1 MSGKTVLY
9 ARVSSLEQRTDR
21 QVTGI
26 SVDKVFE
33 DKCSGKD
40 TNRPQLQACL
50 EYLRDGDTLVVH
62 SIDRLARSL
71 RDLLNIVQELLARKV
86 SIRFIKEGMDFNGDN
101 PNPTQDLYLN
111 ILGAVAEFERALIK
125 ERQAEGIA
133 LARQRNAYDKCGR
146 KCLLTPKQIDEIKLR
161 LANGEPLAP
170 IAREYKVSRQ
180 TIYLHCKGYKK
191 DWNPGWL
198 EKSSKKSSNFFSA
211 EQRY

>member
-1 MSGKTVLY
+1 MNGQQIGY
-9 ARVSSLEQRTDR
+9 IRVSTVTQNTDR
-21 QVTGI
+21 QLHGI
-26 SVDKVFE
+26 ELDKVFE

-40 TNRPQLQACL
+40 TNRPKLTECL
-50 EYLRDGDTLVVH
+50 AYLRDGDTLHCH

-71 RDLLNIVQELLARKV
+71 RDLLNIVEDLLGRGVKIV
-86 SIRFIKEGMDFNGDN
+86 FHKEGMEFGGSN
-101 PNPTQDLYLN
+101 PNPSQALYLN
-111 ILGAVAEFERALIK
+111 ILGAVAEFERQMIR

-191 DWNPGWL
+191 D
-198 EKSSKKSSNFFSA
+198 
-211 EQRY
+211 

>member
-101 PNPTQDLYLN
+101 PNPTQELYLN
-111 ILGAVAEFERALIK
+111 ILGAVAEFERQMIR
-125 ERQAEGIA
+125 ERQKEGIA
-133 LARQRNAYDKCGR
+133 LARQRNAYDKVGR
-146 KCLLTPKQIDEIKLR
+146 KCLLTPTQIEEIKLR

-191 DWNPGWL
+191 D
-198 EKSSKKSSNFFSA
+198 
-211 EQRY
+211 

>member
-71 RDLLNIVQELLARKV
+71 RDLLNIVQGLLARKV
-86 SIRFIKEGMDFNGDN
+86 SIKFIKEGMEFNGDK

-111 ILGAVAEFERALIK
+111 ILGSVAEFERALIR
-125 ERQAEGIA
+125 ERQATGIA

-146 KCLLTPKQIDEIKLR
+146 KPSLTPKQIDEIKLR

-191 DWNPGWL
+191 D
-198 EKSSKKSSNFFSA
+198 
-211 EQRY
+211 

>member
-111 ILGAVAEFERALIK
+111 ILGAVAEFERALIR

-191 DWNPGWL
+191 D
-198 EKSSKKSSNFFSA
+198 
-211 EQRY
+211 

>member
-71 RDLLNIVQELLARKV
+71 RDLLNIVQGLLARKV
-86 SIRFIKEGMDFNGDN
+86 SIKFIKEGMEFNSDTS
-101 PNPTQDLYLN
+101 NPTQDLYLK
-111 ILGAVAEFERALIK
+111 ILGAVAEW
-125 ERQAEGIA
+125 ERQMIRERQREGIL

-146 KCLLTPKQIDEIKLR
+146 KPSLTPKQIEEIKAR
-161 LANGEPLAP
+161 LALGEPLAHL
-170 IAREYKVSRQ
+170 AKEYSVSRQ
-180 TIYLHCKGYKK
+180 TIYVNCKGYKK
-191 DWNPGWL
+191 D
-198 EKSSKKSSNFFSA
+198 
-211 EQRY
+211 

>member
-21 QVTGI
+21 QLAGV
-26 SVDKVFE
+26 SADKVFE

-71 RDLLNIVQELLARKV
+71 RDLLSIVQGLLARKV
-86 SIRFIKEGMDFNGDN
+86 SIKFIKEGMEFNGDK

-111 ILGAVAEFERALIK
+111 ILGSVAEFERALIR
-125 ERQAEGIA
+125 ERQATGIA

-146 KCLLTPKQIDEIKLR
+146 KPSLTPKQIEEIKAR

-191 DWNPGWL
+191 D
-198 EKSSKKSSNFFSA
+198 
-211 EQRY
+211 

>member
-33 DKCSGKD
+33 DRCSGKD

-101 PNPTQDLYLN
+101 PNPTQDLYLT
-111 ILGAVAEFERALIK
+111 ILGAVAEFERALIR

-191 DWNPGWL
+191 D
-198 EKSSKKSSNFFSA
+198 
-211 EQRY
+211 

>member
-9 ARVSSLEQRTDR
+9 ARVSTLEQRTDR
-21 QVTGI
+21 QLAGV
-26 SVDKVFE
+26 SADKVFE

-71 RDLLNIVQELLARKV
+71 RDLLSIVQGLLARKV
-86 SIRFIKEGMDFNGDN
+86 SIKFIKEGMEFNGDK

-111 ILGAVAEFERALIK
+111 ILGSVAEFERALIR
-125 ERQAEGIA
+125 ERQATGIA

-146 KCLLTPKQIDEIKLR
+146 KPSLTPKQIEDIKGR
-161 LANGEPLAP
+161 LSRGETVSALAK
-170 IAREYKVSRQ
+170 EYGVSRQ
-180 TIYLHCKGYKK
+180 TIYVNCKGFKK
-191 DWNPGWL
+191 D
-198 EKSSKKSSNFFSA
+198 
-211 EQRY
+211 

>member
-9 ARVSSLEQRTDR
+9 ARVSTLEQRTDR
-21 QVTGI
+21 QLAGV
-26 SVDKVFE
+26 SADKVFE

-71 RDLLNIVQELLARKV
+71 RDLLSIVQELLARKV
-86 SIRFIKEGMDFNGDN
+86 SIKFIKEGMEFNGDN

-111 ILGAVAEFERALIK
+111 ILGSVAEFERALIR
-125 ERQAEGIA
+125 ERQATGIA
-133 LARQRNAYDKCGR
+133 LARQRNAYDRCGR
-146 KCLLTPKQIDEIKLR
+146 KCLLTPKQIEEVKLR

-191 DWNPGWL
+191 D
-198 EKSSKKSSNFFSA
+198 
-211 EQRY
+211 

>member
-21 QVTGI
+21 QVTGV

-40 TNRPQLQACL
+40 TNRPQLLACL

-71 RDLLNIVQELLARKV
+71 RDLLNIVQGLLARKV
-86 SIRFIKEGMDFNGDN
+86 SIKFIKEGMEFSGDK

-111 ILGAVAEFERALIK
+111 ILGSVAEFERALIR
-125 ERQAEGIA
+125 ERQATGIA

-146 KCLLTPKQIDEIKLR
+146 KPSLTPKQIEEIKAR
-161 LANGEPLAP
+161 LALGEPLAHL
-170 IAREYKVSRQ
+170 AKEYSVSRQ
-180 TIYLHCKGYKK
+180 TIYVNCKGYKK
-191 DWNPGWL
+191 D
-198 EKSSKKSSNFFSA
+198 
-211 EQRY
+211 

>member
-111 ILGAVAEFERALIK
+111 ILGAVAEFERQMIR

-133 LARQRNAYDKCGR
+133 LARQRNAYDRCGR
-146 KCLLTPKQIDEIKLR
+146 KPSLTPKQIDEIKLR
-161 LANGEPLAP
+161 LANGEAIAP

-180 TIYLHCKGYKK
+180 TIYLHCKGFKK
-191 DWNPGWL
+191 N
-198 EKSSKKSSNFFSA
+198 
-211 EQRY
+211 

>member
-111 ILGAVAEFERALIK
+111 ILGAVAEFERALIR

-133 LARQRNAYDKCGR
+133 LARQRNAYDRCGR
-146 KCLLTPKQIDEIKLR
+146 KPSLTPKQIDEIKLR
-161 LANGEPLAP
+161 LANGEAIAP

-180 TIYLHCKGYKK
+180 TIYLHCKGFKK
-191 DWNPGWL
+191 N
-198 EKSSKKSSNFFSA
+198 
-211 EQRY
+211 

>member
-71 RDLLNIVQELLARKV
+71 RDLLSIVQGLLARKV
-86 SIRFIKEGMDFNGDN
+86 SIKFIKEGMDFNGDN

-191 DWNPGWL
+191 D
-198 EKSSKKSSNFFSA
+198 
-211 EQRY
+211 

>member
-40 TNRPQLQACL
+40 TNRPQLTACL

-71 RDLLNIVQELLARKV
+71 RDLLNIVQELLALKL

-111 ILGAVAEFERALIK
+111 ILGAVAEFERALIR

-146 KCLLTPKQIDEIKLR
+146 KCLLTPKQIEEIKLR

-191 DWNPGWL
+191 D
-198 EKSSKKSSNFFSA
+198 
-211 EQRY
+211 

>member
-111 ILGAVAEFERALIK
+111 ILGAVAEFERALIR

-161 LANGEPLAP
+161 LTNGEPLPP

-191 DWNPGWL
+191 D
-198 EKSSKKSSNFFSA
+198 
-211 EQRY
+211 

>member
-71 RDLLNIVQELLARKV
+71 RDLLNIVQGLLARKV
-86 SIRFIKEGMDFNGDN
+86 SIKFIKEGMEFSGDK

-111 ILGAVAEFERALIK
+111 ILGSVVEFERALIR

-146 KCLLTPKQIDEIKLR
+146 KPSLTPKQIEDIKAR
-161 LANGEPLAP
+161 LALGEPLAP
-170 IAREYKVSRQ
+170 IAKEYGVSRQ
-180 TIYLHCKGYKK
+180 TIYVNCKGFKK
-191 DWNPGWL
+191 D
-198 EKSSKKSSNFFSA
+198 
-211 EQRY
+211 

>member
-21 QVTGI
+21 QLAGV
-26 SVDKVFE
+26 SADKVFE

-146 KCLLTPKQIDEIKLR
+146 KCLLTPTQIDEIKLR

-191 DWNPGWL
+191 D
-198 EKSSKKSSNFFSA
+198 
-211 EQRY
+211 

>member
-21 QVTGI
+21 QLAGV
-26 SVDKVFE
+26 SADKVFE

-71 RDLLNIVQELLARKV
+71 RDLLSIVQGLLARKV
-86 SIRFIKEGMDFNGDN
+86 SIKFIKEGMEFNGDK

-111 ILGAVAEFERALIK
+111 ILGSVAEFERALIR
-125 ERQAEGIA
+125 ERQATGIA
-133 LARQRNAYDKCGR
+133 LARQRNAYENCGR
-146 KCLLTPKQIDEIKLR
+146 KPSLTPKQIDEIKLR
-161 LANGEPLAP
+161 LANGEAIAP

-191 DWNPGWL
+191 D
-198 EKSSKKSSNFFSA
+198 
-211 EQRY
+211 

>member
-71 RDLLNIVQELLARKV
+71 RDLLSIVQGLLARKV
-86 SIRFIKEGMDFNGDN
+86 SIKFIKEGMEFNGDK

-111 ILGAVAEFERALIK
+111 ILGSVAEFERALIR
-125 ERQAEGIA
+125 ERQATGIA

-146 KCLLTPKQIDEIKLR
+146 KPSLTPKQIEEIKAR
-161 LANGEPLAP
+161 LALGEPLAHL
-170 IAREYKVSRQ
+170 AKEYSVSRQ
-180 TIYLHCKGYKK
+180 TIYVNCKGYKK
-191 DWNPGWL
+191 D
-198 EKSSKKSSNFFSA
+198 
-211 EQRY
+211 